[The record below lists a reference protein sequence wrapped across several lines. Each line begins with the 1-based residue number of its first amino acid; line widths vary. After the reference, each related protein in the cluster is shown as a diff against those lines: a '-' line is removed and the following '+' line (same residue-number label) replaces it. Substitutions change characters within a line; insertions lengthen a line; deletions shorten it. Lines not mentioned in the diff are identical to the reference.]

1 MDCNRNDRDAP
12 LKFKEQLGNP
22 PKLSSWLP
30 ATNCCAEDN
39 SIICSET
46 GRIYLV
52 ALFRLNIT
60 APIPSAYGDLPMLQT
75 IHLDTMRGMYDPIPS
90 SFAKLSHLEFLDII
104 GTQVSGP
111 LPDILAKT
119 NLSALT
125 ITNGK
130 LTGPIC

>member
-1 MDCNRNDRDAP
+1 MDCNSNDRDAP

-46 GRIYLV
+46 GR
-52 ALFRLNIT
+52 IT

-111 LPDILAKT
+111 LPDFLAKT

-130 LTGPIC
+130 LTGPIR